1 MKIFTGITKGSR
13 VVLKGG
19 TTKAIEDLNTDDII
33 TVFNINKDTKEIEYT
48 SSDIHQI
55 KKNKTNNLVKYEILH
70 AHSYGDSTIELLI
83 SQSYPIFNENLE
95 LLSYDIFGT
104 NESWK
109 LNTEIYQIN
118 SDTKLRTFSQP
129 HQPAIIETIT
139 KLKTHS
145 PIEIY
150 SFSIENGDGFICNE
164 LFLKGKIE
172 TKVM

>member
-48 SSDIHQI
+48 LSNIHQI
-55 KKNKTNNLVKYEILH
+55 KKKKTNYLVKYEMIH
-70 AHSYGDSTIELLI
+70 GDSTIELLI

-95 LLSYDIFGT
+95 LFSYDIIQT
-104 NESWK
+104 KNLWN
-109 LNTEIYQIN
+109 LDVDTYPIN
-118 SDTKLRTFSQP
+118 PDIKLRTFSHPPQS
-129 HQPAIIETIT
+129 ASIETIT
-139 KLKTHS
+139 KLKPHS
-145 PIEIY
+145 PIHVY
-150 SFSIENGDGFICNE
+150 SFFIENGDGFICNE

-172 TKVM
+172 TKVI

>member
-19 TTKAIEDLNTDDII
+19 KTKPIEELDTDDII
-33 TVFNINKDTKEIEYT
+33 TVFSINKDTKEIGYT
-48 SSDIHQI
+48 SSNIHHI
-55 KKNKTNNLVKYEILH
+55 KKNNTNSLVKYEILH
-70 AHSYGDSTIELLI
+70 SYSYGDSNIELLT
-83 SQSYPIFNENLE
+83 SQCYPIYNENLE
-95 LLSYDIFGT
+95 LLSYDIFKT

-118 SDTKLRTFSQP
+118 PDTKLRTFSQP
-129 HQPAIIETIT
+129 HQPASIETIT

-164 LFLKGKIE
+164 LFLKGKKYV
-172 TKVM
+172 KVT

>member
-1 MKIFTGITKGSR
+1 MKRFNGITKGSR
-13 VVLKGG
+13 VVLKDG
-19 TTKAIEDLNTDDII
+19 TTKTIEDLNTDDII

-48 SSDIHQI
+48 LSNIHQI
-55 KKNKTNNLVKYEILH
+55 KKKKTNYLVKYEMIH
-70 AHSYGDSTIELLI
+70 GDSTIELLI

-95 LLSYDIFGT
+95 LFSYDIIQT
-104 NESWK
+104 KNLWN
-109 LNTEIYQIN
+109 LDVDIYPIN
-118 SDTKLRTFSQP
+118 PDIKLRTFSHP
-129 HQPAIIETIT
+129 HQPASIETIT
-139 KLKTHS
+139 RLKTHS

>member
-1 MKIFTGITKGSR
+1 MKRFNGITKGSR

-70 AHSYGDSTIELLI
+70 PHSYGDSTIELLI

-95 LLSYDIFGT
+95 LFSLIQTKNLWNLDVDI
-104 NESWK
+104 
-109 LNTEIYQIN
+109 YPIN
-118 SDTKLRTFSQP
+118 PDIKLRTFSHP
-129 HQPAIIETIT
+129 HQPASIETIT
-139 KLKTHS
+139 RLKTHS